1 MELRKR
7 LESDEIT
14 IGLGAYDAISA
25 KMADQLGGELVY
37 MSGSSVATST
47 TGEPDVGLATMTEMG
62 TRARQM
68 ASAIDVPLMADADT
82 GYGNPINVR
91 RTVEEYERA
100 GVSAIQLEDQ
110 TFPKRCGHFEG
121 KNVISSDEFAAKI
134 RAAVDARESEDFLI
148 VARTDALAT
157 EGVEDAIDRANRYR
171 DAGADILFVEAPQS
185 RDQMGRIL
193 TEAPGVHVANMATGG
208 QTPVFPTDE
217 LEEMGY
223 DVALYAAEAFRGA
236 LKAYQRIYSAIL
248 RDGSQDA
255 IVDDIVGWEER
266 NDITGLDRIQA
277 LEENYASE

>member
-1 MELRKR
+1 MALREQ
-7 LESDEIT
+7 LESDGIT

-47 TGEPDVGLATMTEMG
+47 TGKPDVGLATMTEMA

-68 ASAIDVPLMADADT
+68 VEAIDVPLMADADT
-82 GYGNPINVR
+82 GYGNPLNVR

-121 KNVISSDEFAAKI
+121 KSVISPDEFAAKI
-134 RAAVDARESEDFLI
+134 RAAVDARRSKDFLI
-148 VARTDALAT
+148 VARTDALAS
-157 EGVEDAIDRANRYR
+157 EGVESAIERANQYQ

-185 RDQMGRIL
+185 REQMVRIIS
-193 TEAPGVHVANMATGG
+193 EAPGIHVANMATGG
-208 QTPVFPTDE
+208 RTPVFPADE
-217 LEEMGY
+217 LEEMEY
-223 DVALYAAEAFRGA
+223 DIALYAAEAFRGA
-236 LKAYQRIYSAIL
+236 LKAYQQIYSAIL
-248 RDGSQDA
+248 RDGSQEA

-266 NDITGLDRIQA
+266 NGITGLDEIQE
-277 LEENYASE
+277 LEERYATE